1 MGQWIKLKASDGHEF
16 DAWRAAPA
24 GTPKGA
30 VVVIQEIFGVN
41 AHIRDVAEG
50 YAAEGYLA
58 IAPAIYDRIEPG
70 LECGYTPEEIA
81 KAREWRAACDL
92 DKVLLDI
99 EAAVDEASK
108 AGKVG
113 MVGYCWGGSLVY
125 ISCCRMGDKV
135 AAGSGYYGGQIMPHI
150 TEEVKAPLILHFGE
164 NDKSIPLQDVRNI
177 AESHPEVG
185 VHLYKDTGHGFNCD
199 HRADYH
205 AENARV
211 ARELTL
217 KHFAEHVDA

>member
-108 AGKVG
+108 AGRVG

-125 ISCCRMGDKV
+125 IACCRMGDKV

-164 NDKSIPLQDVRNI
+164 NDKSIPVQDVRNI

>member
-1 MGQWIKLKASDGHEF
+1 MGEWIKLKASDGHEF
-16 DAWRAAPA
+16 DAWKASPA
-24 GTPKGA
+24 GAPKGA

-50 YAAEGYLA
+50 YAKDGYLA

-70 LECGYTPEEIA
+70 LECGYTPDEIA
-81 KAREWRAACDL
+81 KAREWRAACEL

-99 EAAVDEASK
+99 EATVDEAAK
-108 AGKVG
+108 AGRVG

-125 ISCCRMGDKV
+125 ISCCRMGGKV
-135 AAGSGYYGGQIMPHI
+135 AAGSGYYGGQIMPHNA
-150 TEEVKAPLILHFGE
+150 EEVKAPLILHFGE
-164 NDKSIPLQDVRNI
+164 NDQSIPLQDVRNI
-177 AESHPEVG
+177 AESHPEVA
-185 VHLYKDTGHGFNCD
+185 VHIYKDTGHGFNCD
-199 HRADYH
+199 HRADFH
-205 AENARV
+205 PENAKV

>member
-1 MGQWIKLKASDGHEF
+1 MGQWIRLKASDGHEF
-16 DAWRAAPA
+16 DAWEASPA
-24 GTPKGA
+24 GMPKGA

-41 AHIRDVAEG
+41 AHIRDVADG
-50 YAAEGYLA
+50 YAKEGYLA

-70 LECGYTPEEIA
+70 LECGYTPEDIA
-81 KAREWRAACDL
+81 KAREWRAAADL

-99 EAAVDEASK
+99 EAAVGEASK

-125 ISCCRMGDKV
+125 ISCCRMGGKV

-150 TEEVKAPLILHFGE
+150 EETVHAPLILHFGE
-164 NDKSIPLQDVRNI
+164 NDHSIPLEDVQKI
-177 AESHPEVG
+177 AEKHPEVE
-185 VHLYKDTGHGFNCD
+185 VHVYKDTGHGFNCD

-205 AENARV
+205 AENAKV
-211 ARELTL
+211 ALDRTL
-217 KHFAEHVDA
+217 QHFARHVAA